1 MPSLF
6 DTFAASSFETAL
18 RGALRADPAT
28 RAELAAL
35 APGRLRLELSTPPV
49 TLTLVFAPEDVH
61 VEADRESAVDATV
74 IATPAG
80 IVDLVSGDRERAV
93 MSGSVRMLG
102 DGAFA
107 IAALTVLARLRPDV
121 QGPLGRLFGEAPT
134 AAAGAALRRGG
145 ALARQMAGSSS
156 SAGRDWLTRPEGP
169 LPSRPEVARFLDEV
183 DDVRLGAER
192 LEARVRALQAARAA
206 ATADPAA
213 DRAPDQARDPA
224 PRETRPR

>member
-35 APGRLRLELSTPPV
+35 ASRRLRIELSTPPV
-49 TLTLVFAPEDVH
+49 NLTLVFAEDEVH
-61 VEADRESAVDATV
+61 VEADRESSVDATV
-74 IATPAG
+74 SATPAG
-80 IVDLVSGDRERAV
+80 IIDLLAGDRERAV
-93 MSGSVRMLG
+93 MSGSVRVLG

-121 QGPLGRLFGEAPT
+121 EGPLGRLFGEAPT

-145 ALARQMAGSSS
+145 EFARQLTGSSAA
-156 SAGRDWLTRPEGP
+156 AGRDWLTRPDGP
-169 LPSRPEVARFLDEV
+169 LPSRPEVARFLDEI
-183 DDVRLGAER
+183 DDVRLATDR
-192 LEARVRALQAARAA
+192 LEARVRALQARRAA
-206 ATADPAA
+206 GDANAALADPIDAA
-213 DRAPDQARDPA
+213 RFSRHPDPDAR
-224 PRETRPR
+224 